1 MGAGYTGRIRSD
13 HRHVCARRRANDQR
27 ARLFHLAAHVWGE
40 LSLSQYLAVVT
51 ATAKLLKKA
60 YFVGEW
66 GGNSENGPEYYGGIG
81 NAFVD
86 ASVQLVLLWNFNA
99 VEGSVEYSFSAE
111 SERGKM
117 LLELV
122 AQMNAR
128 YGLEYR

>member
-1 MGAGYTGRIRSD
+1 MRPTARKRSASTSISP
-13 HRHVCARRRANDQR
+13 RS
-27 ARLFHLAAHVWGE
+27 HVWGE
-40 LSLSQYLAVVT
+40 LSLSQYLAVAT